1 MSFCI
6 PSSSCRSIQLYV
18 SRCIYLQ
25 MIYNSEF
32 SGLQPVKY
40 AVRPVFRNILIIFS
54 TCKNIS
60 GSTADKIRRETRNFT
75 ISGSHDAFFFFQCP
89 KIIDLSL
96 FSLLSIGF
104 RVSRIYFS
112 SVDPRL
118 PPPCFPINV
127 FFKRKDPGT
136 HCCMPRDLSW
146 RMTPHYS
153 YDFAMILLT

>member
-54 TCKNIS
+54 TCKNIP

-75 ISGSHDAFFFFQCP
+75 ISGSHDAFF
-89 KIIDLSL
+89 
-96 FSLLSIGF
+96 
-104 RVSRIYFS
+104 S
-112 SVDPRL
+112 SSAQ
-118 PPPCFPINV
+118 
-127 FFKRKDPGT
+127 K
-136 HCCMPRDLSW
+136 S
-146 RMTPHYS
+146 
-153 YDFAMILLT
+153 

>member
-60 GSTADKIRRETRNFT
+60 GSTADKLRRETRNFT
-75 ISGSHDAFFFFQCP
+75 ISGSHGVFFASCAQKP
-89 KIIDLSL
+89 WIYPS
-96 FSLLSIGF
+96 FSLLSSGF
-104 RVSRIYFS
+104 RVSRSYFS
-112 SVDPRL
+112 SVDPRQPSPDFL
-118 PPPCFPINV
+118 TNV
-127 FFKRKDPGT
+127 FWNKKCATTHFRTKRGRLRHVSPSRKCASCPEG
-136 HCCMPRDLSW
+136 
-146 RMTPHYS
+146 
-153 YDFAMILLT
+153 